1 MFGIEPEKY
10 LKNKGIELSEDMQ
23 KIILNRVEHLYAQ
36 SQEESYFDRR
46 IHRWIFGA
54 THGRLLEF
62 KKELEEASI
71 FLEYNW
77 VGHRGEW
84 FFPSYEDALA
94 EEDWCFQC
102 AD

>member
-10 LKNKGIELSEDMQ
+10 LKNKGLDLSEDMQ
-23 KIILNRVEHLYAQ
+23 KAILGLAERLRVQA
-36 SQEESYFDRR
+36 QEENYFDRR
-46 IHRWIFGA
+46 TYKWIYGSA
-54 THGRLLEF
+54 HKRLLKF

-71 FLEYNW
+71 FLEYDW
-77 VGHRGEW
+77 VGHRREW